1 MPINDSQSTSALRRA
16 ARTLPV
22 LLLAA
27 CAACTSLTPTE
38 RPTRDTAA
46 LEERARAAVDA
57 GNFDAAADL
66 YTQLATTSSGSA
78 RIDYLLQAARF
89 AADYGDTALARRRI
103 GEARNGASVTQQQ
116 TSTVLLARLE
126 LAEGRPQAALDTL
139 APLPQALPE
148 QAQRDASAVRG
159 QALFRVGR
167 PVDAVRVLVD
177 REVWLSD
184 AASILENQRMI
195 WDGLRASP
203 SPPQSAATGDPIVD
217 GWLALAPLTSSTGP
231 ELRRSL
237 LGWRQTYPS
246 HPAAA
251 GLLAELLAAQRS
263 TAFPS
268 QIAMLL
274 PLSSPQ
280 RAFALAIQDGFI
292 AAHLRSSTNSDTSVR
307 VYDTARLGSS
317 EAYLQAQ
324 LDGADFIV
332 GPLAS
337 TEVDQVMAQGG
348 FVPTLA
354 LNYATTDA
362 PYLRSFYQ
370 FALAAEDEARAIA
383 ASAIAAG
390 ARTAVAFVPSNQ
402 RGYQIRDSF
411 QADFEAAGGKLV
423 DWFGYEPGLQDFSQ
437 PTATLLNVRR
447 SNDRHRRLAAN
458 LGVPVPGFEA
468 RRRQDIDMIL
478 AIVADD
484 RTGRLIASQLR
495 FYGAGDIPV
504 YANALVFNPG
514 NTARDNDLNG
524 FIFADTPA
532 LLSPNDD
539 ASALRGDLQAYW
551 PERASLSRFYGMGYD
566 AYGLVASLYSND
578 GTAWSMRGLSG
589 DLSLDSQGRV
599 RRVLPLAQFRSGRPV
614 ALDAPPA
621 QPIESGRLIGRR

>member
-1 MPINDSQSTSALRRA
+1 M
-16 ARTLPV
+16 
-22 LLLAA
+22 LLSLG
-27 CAACTSLTPTE
+27 AACTSITSTQ
-38 RPTRDTAA
+38 RPTGDTAA
-46 LEERARAAVDA
+46 LEQRARAAADS
-57 GNFDAAADL
+57 GNFAAAADL
-66 YTQLATTSSGSA
+66 YTQLATASSGSA
-78 RIDYLLQAARF
+78 RIDYFLQAARL

-103 GEARNGASVTQQQ
+103 GEARNGASVAQQQ

-126 LAEGRPQAALDTL
+126 LAEGRPQAALDML
-139 APLPQALPE
+139 ATLPQALPD

-177 REVWLSD
+177 REVWLGD
-184 AASILENQRMI
+184 AESILANQRMI
-195 WDGLRASP
+195 WDGFRASP
-203 SPPQSAATGDPIVD
+203 SPASPAATGDAIVD
-217 GWLALAPLTSSTGP
+217 GWLALAPLTSSSGS

-237 LGWRQTYPS
+237 LGWRQTYPT
-246 HPAAA
+246 HPAGA

-292 AAHLRSSTNSDTSVR
+292 AAHLRSSSSSDTSVR
-307 VYDTARLGSS
+307 VYDTGRLGSS

-332 GPLAS
+332 GPLMGP
-337 TEVDQVMAQGG
+337 EVDQVIAQAG

-354 LNYATTDA
+354 LNYATIDA
-362 PYLRSFYQ
+362 SLSRSFYQ
-370 FALAAEDEARAIA
+370 FALAPEDEARAIA
-383 ASAIAAG
+383 AAAIAAG
-390 ARTAVAFVPSNQ
+390 AKTAVAFVPSNQ
-402 RGYQIRDSF
+402 RGYQIRDNF

-423 DWFGYEPGLQDFSQ
+423 DWFGYEPTLQDFSQ

-447 SNDRHRRLAAN
+447 STERYRRLAAN
-458 LGVPVPGFEA
+458 LGVPITFEA
-468 RRRQDIDMIL
+468 RGRQDIDMIL
-478 AIVADD
+478 AIVGDD

-504 YANALVFNPG
+504 YANAAIFDPG
-514 NTARDNDLNG
+514 KTARDNDLNG

-532 LLSPNDD
+532 LLSPNAD
-539 ASALRGDLQAYW
+539 ASALRGDLQTYW
-551 PERASLSRFYGMGYD
+551 PQRASLSRFYGMGFD
-566 AYGLVASLYSND
+566 AYGLVASLYAND
-578 GTAWSMRGLSG
+578 GAAWSMRGLSG

-599 RRVLPLAQFRSGRPV
+599 RRVLPLAQFRGGRPV
-614 ALDAPPA
+614 ALDAA